1 MTRETAVQQLVE
13 RFNERWVFDEE
24 VRQWI
29 AEALELEQEQIQEA
43 FDNGSQNFDEVSGLN
58 YYRQTFKS

>member
-13 RFNERWVFDEE
+13 KFEGHWIFNEE
-24 VRQWI
+24 VRQWV
-29 AEALELEQEQIQEA
+29 AEALELEKEQIREA

-58 YYRQTFKS
+58 YYREIYGS